1 MALACGIAR
10 AAAPD
15 AETPDYLIPDA
26 PSATI
31 ETHRD
36 ANGRLQIQIQGERFD
51 GQRLI
56 TRLLADVRDG
66 PPTPTGADFD
76 LHIAV
81 ATLAGFNGEALRG
94 VDLRLTRRAGRI
106 DDFAL
111 AGTTA
116 GTAAVRGSVG
126 AAAKAR
132 RSLFVEADDAG
143 AFLRFVDLYGK
154 LAGGRLRLAL
164 DLPAMQEGVFSV
176 RDFHLPPEPLLQQL
190 LTAATPPPGP
200 SRAHDADLTLSR
212 LRAGF
217 TLSPGKVVVKDALFY
232 NKLAG
237 ATLEGRIEAGE
248 LDLRGVLAPA
258 LLADMQEPC
267 SSPCLR
273 GMPYR
278 VTGPVEAPR
287 LVVNTWMENV
297 WRRAP
302 PP

>member
-1 MALACGIAR
+1 V
-10 AAAPD
+10 
-15 AETPDYLIPDA
+15 PDA
-26 PSATI
+26 PSAAI

-36 ANGRLQIQIQGERFD
+36 ADGRLQIKIQGVRFD
-51 GQRLI
+51 GRRLI
-56 TRLLADVRDG
+56 ERLMADARDG
-66 PPTPTGADFD
+66 PSSPTGADFD

-81 ATLAGFNGEALRG
+81 EALVGFNGEELHG
-94 VDLRLTRRAGRI
+94 VDLKLARRGGRI

-111 AGTTA
+111 AGNTL
-116 GTAAVRGSVG
+116 GTAAVRGSMG
-126 AAAKAR
+126 AGATAR
-132 RSLFVEADDAG
+132 RSLFLQADDAG

-154 LAGGRLRLAL
+154 LASGRLWLAL
-164 DLPAMQEGVFSV
+164 DLPAMQEGVFNV

-190 LTAATPPPGP
+190 LNAATPLPGP
-200 SRAHDADLTLSR
+200 SPAHDADLTLSR

-217 TLSPGKVVVKDALFY
+217 TLSPGQVVVKDALFY

-258 LLADMQEPC
+258 SLADMQEPC

-278 VTGPVEAPR
+278 VIGPVGAPR
-287 LVVNTWMENV
+287 FVINPWMENV
-297 WRRAP
+297 WRRVP
-302 PP
+302 P